1 MTRLPGIATLLV
13 AAALLAPAAAHAY
26 DWPLRPYKRQHPI
39 RGGFDDPRI
48 GYSAGAAIVAAFHFG
63 VDISAPDNTP
73 VYSVSTGVAYP
84 GAQKVRVRASAT
96 QEFAYW
102 HIDPV
107 VIRGQRIRVHQLLGY
122 IVAPHAHVHFAEK
135 LNGIYVNPLRRG
147 GLAPYEDHTR
157 PTVSNV
163 SFVSADRVVAPD
175 AVSGVVDVVTDAY
188 DTPPL
193 APPAPWNAPKLTP
206 ALIRWRIVG
215 ASPELALWQTAVDFR
230 WSLLPQSAFSLVYAP
245 ATRQNKANRPG
256 QYIFYLREA
265 WDTSELANGSY
276 TLDVQA
282 IDMRGNVGRFSQPF
296 VVAN

>member
-1 MTRLPGIATLLV
+1 VGRRFPIVFVLVV
-13 AAALLAPAAAHAY
+13 AALAAPAAAYAY

-48 GYSAGAAIVAAFHFG
+48 TYSAGAAIGAAFHFG

-73 VYSVSTGVAYP
+73 VYSVSSGVAYP
-84 GAQKVRVRASAT
+84 GAQKVRVRVSGR

-102 HIDPV
+102 HINPV
-107 VIRGQRIRVHQLLGY
+107 VTRGQPIRLHQLLGY

-135 LNGIYVNPLRRG
+135 LDGIYVNPLRRG
-147 GLAPYEDHTR
+147 GLAPYTDHTR
-157 PTVSNV
+157 PTVASV
-163 SFVSADRVVAPD
+163 TFVSTDRVVTPD

-193 APPAPWNAPKLTP
+193 APSVPWNAPKLAP

-215 ASPELALWQTAVDFR
+215 ASPELAVWQTAVDFR
-230 WSLLPQSAFSLVYAP
+230 WSLLPQSEFWLVYAP
-245 ATRQNKANRPG
+245 GTRQNKANRPG
-256 QYIFYLREA
+256 QYMFYLRQA
-265 WDTSELANGSY
+265 WDTTELANGSY
-276 TLDVQA
+276 TLEVQA
-282 IDMRGNVGRFSQPF
+282 IDMRGNVGTRAQPF